1 MKREQIY
8 NIVNQQNKKL
18 ALQKANS
25 INKSLTILINKEGE
39 NETKRDRERNY
50 IARTENSNI
59 TINIS
64 DMKKITQSYH
74 DQL

>member
-1 MKREQIY
+1 M
-8 NIVNQQNKKL
+8 
-18 ALQKANS
+18 
-25 INKSLTILINKEGE
+25 INKEGE

-74 DQL
+74 DQLENNENLEKWQIP

>member
-1 MKREQIY
+1 M
-8 NIVNQQNKKL
+8 NQQNKKL